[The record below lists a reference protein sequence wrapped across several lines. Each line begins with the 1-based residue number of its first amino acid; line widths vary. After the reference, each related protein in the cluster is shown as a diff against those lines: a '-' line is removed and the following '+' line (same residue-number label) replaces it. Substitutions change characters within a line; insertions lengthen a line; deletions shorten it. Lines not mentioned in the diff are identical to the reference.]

1 MGLIEKKLRTLEDML
16 LKMQRDLTLAD
27 LPGIKKE
34 MMAISTQFNMLVKK
48 EDFAK
53 VQEDVRKNKNQFE
66 DFKFD
71 FKQHQ
76 ENYNNFH
83 RDTTTSQAEMQSNL
97 EDLRTRFESLDVLVS
112 NLRKN
117 YSEM

>member
-1 MGLIEKKLRTLEDML
+1 M
-16 LKMQRDLTLAD
+16 KMQRDLTLAD